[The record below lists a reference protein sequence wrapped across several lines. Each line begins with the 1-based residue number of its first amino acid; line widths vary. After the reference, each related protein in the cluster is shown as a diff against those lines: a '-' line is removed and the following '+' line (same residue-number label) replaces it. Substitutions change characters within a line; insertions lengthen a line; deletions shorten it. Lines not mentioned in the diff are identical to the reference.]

1 MAASTS
7 ATLPASEYDFIVVG
21 GGTSGLV
28 VAARLTEDPNVQV
41 LVLEAGQD
49 HLADPRVNIPAMW
62 AATLGSELDWQF
74 VTTPQVIQFLELSSG
89 MSLTR
94 LHFQDGLKSRTI
106 RHPQGRALGGSSA
119 INNQAYIAPS
129 EAGINA
135 WAKLGNPHW
144 DWSTLASYYRKFNT
158 LTLPDKETQD
168 HLGLDWVDEQV
179 RGTSGPIQASFAGV
193 IQDPLAKAWVDT
205 FKSLDHGVT
214 GDPYSGKATG
224 GYSNP
229 STVDPTSKTRSYAAS
244 AYYAPVSKRTNLHVV
259 TGALVSKILLENT
272 EDGVTARG
280 VLVTLHDNAQE
291 VHARMEVILAAGAF
305 QSPKLL
311 ELSGIGDSSLLESHG
326 IPLIIN
332 NPNVGENLQDHLMTG
347 ISYEVKEG
355 VFTGDA
361 LMRQEPEAIQGA
373 MQLYTEH
380 KVGPFCVGGI
390 GSHAFMPMVDFLAED
405 GKKELQLLLEKHSP
419 NAKEELQYDLI
430 RSIIESA
437 DEGSGALFMFLAQVN
452 LHASPDAKDFV
463 QNLQPGSFLS
473 LGATQAHPFSRG
485 GVHVSSADA
494 TQAPIIDPRYFS
506 HPLDVEILSRHVQ
519 ILEKL
524 AETQPLA
531 SFLKPDGRRNHPTA
545 YVKNLD
551 AAKDYTQSTAFSNY
565 HPSGTCAMMAK
576 EHGGV
581 VDERLL
587 VYGTNNLRIVDSS
600 IMPLIPRGNIQSTVY
615 AVAER
620 AADIIKEDGQSKS
633 QVKDSTE

>member
-1 MAASTS
+1 
-7 ATLPASEYDFIVVG
+7 
-21 GGTSGLV
+21 
-28 VAARLTEDPNVQV
+28 
-41 LVLEAGQD
+41 
-49 HLADPRVNIPAMW
+49 
-62 AATLGSELDWQF
+62 
-74 VTTPQVIQFLELSSG
+74 

-94 LHFQDGLKSRTI
+94 LPYQVGLKGRTI

-168 HLGLDWVDEQV
+168 HLGLDWVDAQV
-179 RGTSGPIQASFAGV
+179 RGTSGPIQASFPGV

-205 FKSLDHGVT
+205 FKALHYGIT

-244 AYYAPVSKRTNLHVV
+244 AYYAPVSERTNLHVV
-259 TGALVSKILLENT
+259 TSALVSKILLEKKG
-272 EDGVTARG
+272 DGVTARG
-280 VLVTLHDNAQE
+280 VLVTLKDNAQE
-291 VHARMEVILAAGAF
+291 IMARVEVILAAGAF

-311 ELSGIGDSSLLESHG
+311 ELSGVGNSSLLESHG
-326 IPLIIN
+326 ISVIIN

-380 KVGPFCVGGI
+380 KVGPFCAGGI
-390 GSHAFMPMVDFLAED
+390 GSHAFMPMVDFLTDD
-405 GKKELQLLLEKHSP
+405 GKKELQLLLEKRSP
-419 NAKEELQYDLI
+419 NAKEEVQYELI

-452 LHASPDAKDFV
+452 LHASPEAKDFV

-485 GVHVSSADA
+485 SVHISSADA
-494 TQAPIIDPRYFS
+494 TQAPTIDPRYFS
-506 HPLDVEILSRHVQ
+506 DPLDVEILSRHVQ
-519 ILEKL
+519 FLEKV

-531 SFLKPDGRRNHPTA
+531 SFLKPGGKRNHPTA
-545 YVKNLD
+545 YIKDLD
-551 AAKDYTQSTAFSNY
+551 AAKDYTQTTAFSNY

-587 VYGTNNLRIVDSS
+587 VHGTSNLRIVDSS

-620 AADIIKEDGQSKS
+620 AADLIKEDRQLTSE
-633 QVKDSTE
+633 VK

>member
-1 MAASTS
+1 
-7 ATLPASEYDFIVVG
+7 
-21 GGTSGLV
+21 
-28 VAARLTEDPNVQV
+28 
-41 LVLEAGQD
+41 
-49 HLADPRVNIPAMW
+49 
-62 AATLGSELDWQF
+62 
-74 VTTPQVIQFLELSSG
+74 

-94 LHFQDGLKSRTI
+94 LQSQHGLKGRTI

-144 DWSTLASYYRKFNT
+144 NWSTLASYYRKFNT

-179 RGTSGPIQASFAGV
+179 QGASGPIQTSFTGV
-193 IQDPLAKAWVDT
+193 VQDPIAKAWVDT
-205 FKSLDHGVT
+205 FKSLDYGVT
-214 GDPYSGKATG
+214 GDPYSGKSTG

-244 AYYAPVSKRTNLHVV
+244 AYYAPISKRKNLHVV
-259 TGALVSKILLENT
+259 TGALVSKILLEKN
-272 EDGVTARG
+272 DDDVSARG
-280 VLVTLHDNAQE
+280 VLVTLQDNPQE
-291 VHARMEVILAAGAF
+291 VHARTEVVLAAGAF

-311 ELSGIGDSSLLESHG
+311 ELSGIGDPGLLESHG
-326 IPLIIN
+326 IPVIIN

-373 MQLYTEH
+373 MQLYTVH
-380 KVGPFCVGGI
+380 KAGPFCVGGI
-390 GSHAFMPMVDFLAED
+390 GSHAFMPIVDFRTDD
-405 GKKELQLLLEKHSP
+405 GKNELQLLLEKYPP
-419 NAKEELQYDLI
+419 NPKKELQHDLI
-430 RSIIESA
+430 RSIIESS
-437 DEGSGALFMFLAQVN
+437 DEGSSALFMFLAQVN
-452 LHASPDAKDFV
+452 LHAPPDAKDFV

-485 GVHVSSADA
+485 SVHISSADA
-494 TQAPIIDPRYFS
+494 TQAPTIDPQYFS

-519 ILEKL
+519 LLEKV

-531 SFLKPDGRRNHPTA
+531 SFLKPGGRRNHPTA
-545 YVKNLD
+545 YVKALD
-551 AAKDYTQSTAFSNY
+551 AAKDYAQSTAFSNY

-581 VDERLL
+581 VNERLL
-587 VYGTNNLRIVDSS
+587 VHGTNNLRIVDSS

-620 AADIIKEDGQSKS
+620 AADLIKEDRQLKTK
-633 QVKDSTE
+633 VKDLKE

>member
-7 ATLPASEYDFIVVG
+7 STLSASEYDFIVVG

-62 AATLGSELDWQF
+62 AAALGSELDWQF
-74 VTTPQVIQFLELSSG
+74 VTTPQVIQFLELSIG
-89 MSLTR
+89 VSLTR
-94 LHFQDGLKSRTI
+94 LQFQDGLKGRTI

-214 GDPYSGKATG
+214 GDPYSGKSTG

-272 EDGVTARG
+272 EDGVAARG

-291 VHARMEVILAAGAF
+291 VHARTEVILAAGAF

-326 IPLIIN
+326 IPVIIN

-390 GSHAFMPMVDFLAED
+390 GSHAFMPMVHFLTED

-485 GVHVSSADA
+485 GVHISSADA
-494 TQAPIIDPRYFS
+494 TQAPTIDPRYFS

-519 ILEKL
+519 VLEKL

-551 AAKDYTQSTAFSNY
+551 AAKDYAQSTAFSNY

-633 QVKDSTE
+633 QVKD